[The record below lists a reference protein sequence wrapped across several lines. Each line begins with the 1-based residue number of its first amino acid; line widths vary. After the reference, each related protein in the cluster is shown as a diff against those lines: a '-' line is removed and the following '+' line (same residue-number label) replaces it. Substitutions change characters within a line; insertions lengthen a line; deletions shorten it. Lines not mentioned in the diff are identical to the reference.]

1 MLASC
6 RVSHQ
11 PLAEH
16 QCQHQEDG
24 RQFVPVKWI
33 QRTENDSQQHRKPKF
48 LIVLKN
54 GRGKANITA
63 AHKMTLPVVSVFR
76 AAVFLQALR
85 SVVRPWQVDITR
97 MHARTK
103 YKTSHPSINPL
114 FYQNQSIGTTQN
126 EHNHKSLVSESQDQ
140 YSLTSQYKTA
150 GFQSS

>member
-1 MLASC
+1 MLVSC

-54 GRGKANITA
+54 GRGTANITA
-63 AHKMTLPVVSVFR
+63 AHKITLPVVSVFR

-85 SVVRPWQVDITR
+85 SVVRPWQADITR

-103 YKTSHPSINPL
+103 TSHSSINPL
-114 FYQNQSIGTTQN
+114 FYQNKSIGTTQN